1 MKLYDTPGLSQFIS
15 GGPPHRHIREKART
29 KVRAFFSSQR
39 QGGMR
44 SPDRGSTTG
53 AASWTDHERS
63 EWAARRA
70 SAASQSPP
78 HRHLLQRSLHASAGF
93 FVYSPIL
100 GGMRSPDR
108 GSTTGKAS
116 WTDHEHSEWAA
127 RRASAAS
134 QSPRTQ
140 QHPTR
145 KYHLSALQFPVPW
158 PDQRSAIRPFHQMH
172 RDYCRMAAKTP
183 YSGYFVQALC
193 RARRGAGF
201 RAAPLFVDKII

>member
-53 AASWTDHERS
+53 VASWTDRERS

-78 HRHLLQRSLHASAGF
+78 
-93 FVYSPIL
+93 
-100 GGMRSPDR
+100 D
-108 GSTTGKAS
+108 
-116 WTDHEHSEWAA
+116 AA
-127 RRASAAS
+127 
-134 QSPRTQ
+134 
-140 QHPTR
+140 
-145 KYHLSALQFPVPW
+145 
-158 PDQRSAIRPFHQMH
+158 I
-172 RDYCRMAAKTP
+172 P
-183 YSGYFVQALC
+183 Y
-193 RARRGAGF
+193 
-201 RAAPLFVDKII
+201 P